1 MRRGDIP
8 ARMEKSVSSKKKTIA
23 VDTVAEAYLSL
34 LAERGIEYLFAN
46 GGTDFA
52 PVIEALAAISA
63 KGSTPRLKVVPVA
76 HENVAA
82 SMAHG
87 YYLTTG
93 KPAAVMFHVSVGTAN
108 GINALLN
115 AARDQVPMLFT
126 AGRTPLSE
134 YGQRGSR
141 DTGIHWGQEMFDQAA
156 MVREACKWDYELRNA
171 DQLED
176 VVDRALEI
184 ATTEPCGPVYLSL
197 PREVLSAP
205 ITKFSFAAAPRRA
218 GGTVPGPAPDAIA
231 RAADILAKAERPF
244 IFTRASARVEASA
257 AAVGEFSE
265 RFAFPIVEFRPITN
279 SVVDNHPM
287 LVGFQPTPHLQEA
300 DVILNIES
308 DVPWIPTV
316 HGQPADDCKIIHLGV
331 DPLYSR
337 LPMRSF
343 PCDMA
348 VTGSPATALPQLAA
362 ALGDRIGAKRISAR
376 KKRVAEIRAAAQK
389 AAKATIARV
398 DKLTPISPDWAS
410 HCVAQ
415 AAGDQAI
422 YVNEYPLLRHYVP
435 LARPRS
441 FFNPGGAGGLGW
453 GIGAAIGMKIA
464 APDRLVV
471 AALGDGAYMFGN
483 PTAGHQVLR
492 NLGLP
497 VLFVIFNN
505 AMWEEVERATLTV
518 FPDGQAA
525 RANQV
530 PIAHLGPAADFQHM
544 MAIFGGY
551 GERVDKPED
560 LPAALGRALH
570 AVKEGRQALLNII
583 VGRRG
588 VQP

>member
-1 MRRGDIP
+1 MRRRDIP
-8 ARMEKSVSSKKKTIA
+8 IRMETGVSARTTIA

-34 LAERGIEYLFAN
+34 LAARGIEYLLAN

-52 PVIEALAAISA
+52 PVIEGLAAINA
-63 KGSTPRLKVVPVA
+63 KGRTPRLNVVPVA

-82 SMAHG
+82 AMAHG
-87 YYLTTG
+87 YYLMTG
-93 KPAAVMFHVSVGTAN
+93 RPAAVMFHVSVGTAN
-108 GINALLN
+108 GINELLN

-134 YGQRGSR
+134 FGQRGSR

-156 MVREACKWDYELRNA
+156 MVREACKWDYELRNG

-184 ATTEPCGPVYLSL
+184 ATSEPCGPVYLSL

-205 ITKFSFAAAPRRA
+205 MQTFSFASPPRRA
-218 GGTVPGPAPDAIA
+218 SRTVPGPDPDAIA
-231 RAADILAKAERPF
+231 RAADILARAERPV
-244 IFTRASARVEASA
+244 IFSRAGGRVAASASA
-257 AAVGEFSE
+257 LAEFAE
-265 RFAFPIVEFRPITN
+265 RFALPLVEFRVLTN
-279 SVVDNHPM
+279 AVPSNHPM
-287 LVGFQPTPHLQEA
+287 LIGFQPPPHLQEA

-316 HGQPADDCKIIHLGV
+316 HGQPAEDCRLIHLGV
-331 DPLYSR
+331 DPLYAR
-337 LPMRSF
+337 LPIRSF
-343 PCDMA
+343 RCDVA
-348 VTGSPATALPQLAA
+348 VTGAPATALPALSA
-362 ALGDRIGAKRISAR
+362 ALDGRMGAKKMAARRKRIAESRERAR
-376 KKRVAEIRAAAQK
+376 KDV
-389 AAKATIARV
+389 KATLARV

-422 YVNEYPLLRHYVP
+422 YVNEYPLLRQHVP
-435 LARPRS
+435 VAQPRS
-441 FFNPGGAGGLGW
+441 LFNPGGAGGLGW
-453 GIGAAIGMKIA
+453 GLGAAIGMKIA
-464 APDRLVV
+464 APERLVV

-505 AMWEEVERATLTV
+505 AMWEEVERATLMV
-518 FPDGQAA
+518 FPEGHAA

-530 PIAHLGPAADFQHM
+530 PVAHLGPAADFQHM
-544 MAIFGGY
+544 MAIYGGY
-551 GERVDKPED
+551 GERVDRPEE

-570 AVKEGRQALLNII
+570 AVKVEGRQALLNVI

>member
-1 MRRGDIP
+1 MDDG
-8 ARMEKSVSSKKKTIA
+8 SKKTIA
-23 VDTVAEAYLSL
+23 VETVAEAYLSL

-63 KGSTPRLKVVPVA
+63 KARTPRLKAVPVA

-87 YYLTTG
+87 YYLMTG
-93 KPAAVMFHVSVGTAN
+93 RPAAVMFHVSVGTAN

-156 MVREACKWDYELRNA
+156 MVREICKWDYELRNA

-184 ATTEPCGPVYLSL
+184 ATAEPCGPVYLSL

-205 ITKFSFAAAPRRA
+205 LKSFSFRLPPRRA
-218 GGTVPGPAPDAIA
+218 RGTVPGPAPDAIA
-231 RAADILAKAERPF
+231 QTADMLAKAERPY
-244 IFTRASARVEASA
+244 IFARGSGRVAAGARAIA
-257 AAVGEFSE
+257 EFAE
-265 RFAFPIVEFRPITN
+265 RFAFPIVEFRPVTN
-279 SVVDNHPM
+279 SVANDHPM
-287 LVGFQPTPHLQEA
+287 LVGFQPQPHLQDA

-308 DVPWIPTV
+308 DVPWIPAV
-316 HGQPADDCKIIHLGV
+316 HGQPSADCKIIHLGV

-343 PCDMA
+343 PCDVA
-348 VTGSPATALPQLAA
+348 VTGAPATALPQLAA
-362 ALGDRIGAKRISAR
+362 ALADRIAPKRIGARRKRI
-376 KKRVAEIRAAAQK
+376 AEIREHAQK
-389 AAKATIARV
+389 DAKATITRV
-398 DKLTPISPDWAS
+398 EKLTPISPDWAS

-422 YVNEYPLLRHYVP
+422 YVNEYPLLRQHVP
-435 LARPRS
+435 LALPRS
-441 FFNPGGAGGLGW
+441 IFNPGGAGGLGW
-453 GIGAAIGMKIA
+453 GLGAAIGMKIA
-464 APDRLVV
+464 APERLVV

-505 AMWEEVERATLTV
+505 AMWEEVERATLMV
-518 FPDGQAA
+518 FPKGHAA
-525 RANQV
+525 SANEM
-530 PIAHLGPAADFQHM
+530 PIASLGPASDFQHM
-544 MAIFGGY
+544 MAIYGGY
-551 GERVDKPED
+551 GERVDKPDD

-570 AVKEGRQALLNII
+570 AVKVEGRQALLNVI